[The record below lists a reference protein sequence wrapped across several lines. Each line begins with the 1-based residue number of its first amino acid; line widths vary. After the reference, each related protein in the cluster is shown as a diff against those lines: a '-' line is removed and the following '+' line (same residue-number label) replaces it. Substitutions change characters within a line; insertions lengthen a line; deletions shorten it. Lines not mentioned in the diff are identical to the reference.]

1 MPKSQL
7 RSRMLLSFNTFFVEQ
22 VDYSEETSSQDTI
35 LHQQQEQQQQQQQH
49 LRRHN
54 SPVLI
59 IDHNEH
65 SSNGASQR
73 LPIITQYNIDANQQ
87 LALVSDNTAS
97 GGPLMEV
104 EFYGEKSDDKRE
116 NLPLITQNGKLS
128 FYR

>member
-1 MPKSQL
+1 M
-7 RSRMLLSFNTFFVEQ
+7 
-22 VDYSEETSSQDTI
+22 DYSEDTSSQDTI
-35 LHQQQEQQQQQQQH
+35 LHHQQEQQQQQQQQH

-65 SSNGASQR
+65 SSNGACQR

-104 EFYGEKSDDKRE
+104 EFYGEKSDEKWE
-116 NLPLITQNGKLS
+116 NLPLITQNGKFS
-128 FYR
+128 FHR